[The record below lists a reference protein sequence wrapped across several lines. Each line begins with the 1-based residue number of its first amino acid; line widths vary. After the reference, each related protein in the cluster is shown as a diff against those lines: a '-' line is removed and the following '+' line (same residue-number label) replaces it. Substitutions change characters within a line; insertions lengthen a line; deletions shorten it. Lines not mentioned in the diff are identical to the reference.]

1 MTDYKEFL
9 DIAVNQENKPV
20 TYKLLARSLGIHVQ
34 NAKQAL
40 QEYSKSNNNLHV
52 IYCIMGQSLNNDM
65 CIQLVKE
72 EDLEEIKKKF
82 KKITNMYIYSISSY
96 SLDNLSMLY
105 IANKDIPK
113 LSLEDRVKC
122 GILKY
127 PVKYNKPAAK
137 DLQPPPPPAKTNVP
151 LSKQP
156 VIATHS
162 ATKRKAIF
170 PPDSSAAP
178 SSPLK
183 KVAIEKTSKN
193 TTTKATGSSKSKKNE
208 KQVKTT
214 PPKKTGSEEAD
225 LEKRMA
231 KTSLKVEDIFSDDDQ
246 EEEPQQQ
253 EQEQQQQQ
261 DEEDVVMFE
270 ADEDNKEKA
279 EEEHED
285 EEAIPAEP
293 GKIRRKVLKKKTT
306 TNARGLLVTEE
317 VWEWE
322 TVDAPQEEV
331 TKKKTPKPTKSAKSA
346 PTTNKPPASKKMGQS
361 SLLSFFGKKP

>member
-1 MTDYKEFL
+1 MINYKEFL
-9 DIAVNQENKPV
+9 DIAVIQENKPV

-52 IYCIMGQSLNNDM
+52 IYCLMGQSLNNGM

-72 EDLEEIKKKF
+72 EDLEETKKKF

-96 SLDNLSMLY
+96 SLDDLSMLY
-105 IANKDIPK
+105 IANKDTPK
-113 LSLEDRVKC
+113 LSLDDRVKC

-162 ATKRKAIF
+162 ATKRKGIF
-170 PPDSSAAP
+170 PPDSSDAP
-178 SSPLK
+178 SPPLK
-183 KVAIEKTSKN
+183 KAVIEKTSKK
-193 TTTKATGSSKSKKNE
+193 TTTKVTSSSKSKKNE
-208 KQVKTT
+208 KQVKTA
-214 PPKKTGSEEAD
+214 PPKKTGSDEAD

-246 EEEPQQQ
+246 EEEPQQ
-253 EQEQQQQQ
+253 EAQQQQ

-270 ADEDNKEKA
+270 ADEDNKEKV

-285 EEAIPAEP
+285 EETIPAEP

-306 TNARGLLVTEE
+306 TNARGHLVTEE

-322 TVDAPQEEV
+322 TVDVPQEEV

>member
-72 EDLEEIKKKF
+72 EDLEETKKKF
-82 KKITNMYIYSISSY
+82 KKITNIYIYSISSY

-105 IANKDIPK
+105 IANKDAPK

-162 ATKRKAIF
+162 ATKRKGTF

-178 SSPLK
+178 SPPLK
-183 KVAIEKTSKN
+183 KAVIEKTSKKS
-193 TTTKATGSSKSKKNE
+193 TTKATSSSKSEKNE
-208 KQVKTT
+208 KQVKIT
-214 PPKKTGSEEAD
+214 PPKKTGSDE
-225 LEKRMA
+225 EKRMA
-231 KTSLKVEDIFSDDDQ
+231 KTTLKVEDIFSDDDQ
-246 EEEPQQQ
+246 EEEPQQ
-253 EQEQQQQQ
+253 EQQQEPQQQ

-270 ADEDNKEKA
+270 ADENNEEKA
-279 EEEHED
+279 EEEHEE
-285 EEAIPAEP
+285 EEATPAEP

-306 TNARGLLVTEE
+306 TNARGHLVTEE

-322 TVDAPQEEV
+322 TVDAPQEEA
-331 TKKKTPKPTKSAKSA
+331 TKKTTPKPTKAAKSA

-361 SLLSFFGKKP
+361 SLLSFFGKKQ